1 MARLIDYFPSWANK
15 GIFNSDIVMGWT
27 PWWDSL
33 TIADKNGLDLE
44 YFGNRSGYKWASP
57 LIDKIAST
65 FDIRTIDTSTL
76 NFQALALHNA
86 IKGMY
91 GEDWKKMWEVW
102 NLDYDPIYN
111 YNMTEDFKGKDKGD
125 KTTET
130 ETASKS
136 RTEMDVVNSVKPLNT
151 NTFESLSKTDTDS
164 ETTRQKSNNTS
175 KETEGSTGENE
186 YLKHRFGNIG
196 TLAYQDMVKRELDL
210 RRQHFFDII
219 MTDLDKVLTI
229 PYWR

>member
-1 MARLIDYFPSWANK
+1 MARLIDYFPSWIDS
-15 GIFNSDIVMGWT
+15 GVFNSEVVMGWC
-27 PWWDSL
+27 PWWNVL
-33 TIADKNGLDLE
+33 TDEEKNGLDLE

-86 IKGMY
+86 IKAMY

-125 KTTET
+125 KTTQT

-164 ETTRQKSNNTS
+164 ETTRQKANNTS

-186 YLKHRFGNIG
+186 YLKHRYGNIG

>member
-33 TIADKNGLDLE
+33 TEDEKNGLDLE

-57 LIDKIAST
+57 FIDKIAST
-65 FDIRTIDTSTL
+65 FDVRTIDTSTQ
-76 NFQALALHNA
+76 NFQSHSLYSV
-86 IKGMY
+86 IKAVY

-102 NLDYDPIYN
+102 NLEYDPIYN
-111 YNMTEDFKGKDKGD
+111 YNMTEDFKGKDKGN

-136 RTEMDVVNSVKPLNT
+136 KTEMDSTNSVKPLNT
-151 NTFESLSKTDTDS
+151 ATFEPISKTDTDS
-164 ETTRQKSNNTS
+164 ETTRLKANNTG
-175 KETEGSTGENE
+175 KETEGSSGENE